1 MPKEFWFTAPEMPD
15 AAHHDDA
22 PRSCWL
28 FPGLGCRHV
37 GMGHDLFNRGGA
49 AGQLI
54 ELAEE
59 ALGYRLGPICLEGSG
74 RKVVPPRQE
83 AQVIYVL
90 DCAYAAAL
98 AEQGHYPRA
107 VLGHSLGSWAAA
119 WAAGVY
125 DFVTGL
131 NLVTQ
136 VERLLEELIDGR
148 DLTMGAVI
156 GLDESMIQAE
166 AAPYSGV
173 TIANL
178 NSPAQFVISGPGN
191 EVDRVLQAAKDR
203 GAKQAKRLPTTR
215 AIHSPWM
222 QEVAAQL
229 KTQLD
234 RVVWSTP
241 KAPFIACDEFKALTS
256 GAEVCHFF
264 STFLTNPV
272 RWESSF
278 RLLMQQHGCR
288 FVEVGS
294 GNLLTTL
301 ASFID
306 SKAVV
311 RTATD
316 CLEMAPDLRF
326 TPPVWIK

>member
-1 MPKEFWFTAPEMPD
+1 MRKALWFTAPRMPD
-15 AAHHDDA
+15 AADRNDA
-22 PRSCWL
+22 QRSSWL

-37 GMGHDLFNRGGA
+37 GMGHDLFGREGA
-49 AGQLI
+49 AAQLI

-59 ALGYRLGPICLEGSG
+59 ELGYRLEPICLEGSG

-98 AEQGHYPRA
+98 GERGESPCA

-131 NLVTQ
+131 NLVTR
-136 VERLLEELIDGR
+136 VEQSLEELIDGR
-148 DLTMGAVI
+148 DLTMVAVI
-156 GLDESMIQAE
+156 GLDESTIQA
-166 AAPYSGV
+166 AVAPYPGV

-191 EVDRVLQAAKDR
+191 DLDRVLQAAKDR

-222 QEVAAQL
+222 REVAAQL
-229 KTQLD
+229 KTELD
-234 RVVWSTP
+234 RVLWSTP
-241 KAPFIACDEFKALTS
+241 KTPFIACDEFKELKT
-256 GAEVCHFF
+256 GPEVCHFF
-264 STFLTNPV
+264 STFLANPV
-272 RWESSF
+272 QWESSF
-278 RLLMQQHGCR
+278 RLLMQNHGR
-288 FVEVGS
+288 QFVEVGP

-311 RTATD
+311 TSASD
-316 CLEMAPDLRF
+316 CLEIAPL
-326 TPPVWIK
+326 I